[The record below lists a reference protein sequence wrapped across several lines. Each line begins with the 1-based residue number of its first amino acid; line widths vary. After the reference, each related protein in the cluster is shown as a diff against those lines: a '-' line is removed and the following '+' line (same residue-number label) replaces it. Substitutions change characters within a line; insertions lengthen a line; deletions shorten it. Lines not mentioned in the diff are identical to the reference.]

1 MPSQKS
7 SVEES
12 ELEDFRKKI
21 NEYLENIKGKVSE
34 EDYQKLLAGNYQIME
49 VYRKAIPKDSLL
61 SNISGDYFMEEDA

>member
-61 SNISGDYFMEEDA
+61 SSISGDFMEDEA

>member
-61 SNISGDYFMEEDA
+61 SNISGDYFMEEEA

>member
-12 ELEDFRKKI
+12 ELEEFRKKI